1 MKFNPRKTHE
11 RVDLLRALFC
21 LGLAFFM
28 FGVLSMRA
36 EANSE
41 TNEIRIVQIQG
52 VAEIMPGGA
61 RTWVLTQTNQ
71 VLHPGDKLRTGNN
84 SRIALRWSDQS
95 VVPLG
100 ALTEVEILPRDKGDS
115 LPGLQAAK
123 GILSFFHRDRP
134 GRIRI
139 LTRGA

>member
-21 LGLAFFM
+21 LGLAVFM
-28 FGVLSMRA
+28 FGELSMRA

-41 TNEIRIVQIQG
+41 TNSIRILQIQG
-52 VAEIMPGGA
+52 VAEIMPSGA
-61 RTWVLTQTNQ
+61 STWVLTQTNQ

-84 SRIALRWSDQS
+84 SRVAVRWSDQS
-95 VVPLG
+95 IVPFG
-100 ALTEVEILPRDKGDS
+100 ALAEIEILSPDKADA
-115 LPGLQAAK
+115 LAGLNLIK
-123 GILSFFHRDRP
+123 GVLSFFHRDKP

-139 LTRGA
+139 LTHG